1 MAVTATTIPAPVQN
15 YFSMKLLAFPV
26 PNMIHSVPATQKI
39 MEANS
44 GRTIRFRRYNR
55 LNPALVPLGPSG
67 QTPPSQTPTIVDID
81 ATISFYGSWIAVN
94 EQPVLQNQ
102 DPKKYGISKLS
113 LIDLE
118 AYGIC

>member
-1 MAVTATTIPAPVQN
+1 MAVTSSTIPAPVQA

-26 PNMIHSVPATQKI
+26 PNMIHSVAATQKI

-55 LNPALVPLGPSG
+55 LNPAIAPLGNQG
-67 QTPPSQTPTIVDID
+67 LTPPSSTPTIVDID

-102 DPKKYGISKLS
+102 DPEKMGS
-113 LIDLE
+113 LNLF
-118 AYGIC
+118 